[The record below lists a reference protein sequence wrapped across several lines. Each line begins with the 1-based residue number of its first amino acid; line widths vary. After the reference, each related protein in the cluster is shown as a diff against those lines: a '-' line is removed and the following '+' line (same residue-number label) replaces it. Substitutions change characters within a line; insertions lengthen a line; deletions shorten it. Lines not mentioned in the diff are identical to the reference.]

1 MSLGMFFS
9 IPALIMFFLGVFL
22 AAWVK
27 SAFGGLRSK
36 AG

>member
-22 AAWVK
+22 AARVK
-27 SAFGGLRSK
+27 STASGLRSK

>member
-1 MSLGMFFS
+1 MSLGMFFT

-22 AAWVK
+22 AAWVR
-27 SAFGGLRSK
+27 SAFAGLKSK